1 MASCVLLRLL
11 PLSTER
17 TVAAA
22 TAAVATVR
30 SCRPRDLRSSHGLS
44 EAARRARA
52 PANTSMCTTRVPDA
66 GAVDDAD
73 DASRL
78 CGVGR
83 FRPRALQ
90 VFARPQVFTLL
101 YSAVS
106 ILQNAHFYYFFAIMS
121 TLQRRY
127 GLSSWSITVILFAD
141 SASPFFVSFLVGH
154 YSRTVSKPLLIFGAI
169 VALVVSCAVSA
180 LPFFLYG
187 PGLALG
193 VVDAAAAA
201 SRDTLDTCQAADAVR
216 PLLQP
221 GCEGRGM
228 PESIV
233 VTAVLFTANCF
244 YGSAYSVLFISGS
257 TYVDDSVKKKNS
269 PLHFATVAILKL
281 AGPTL
286 GYALGSLCLRYYEDP
301 RLDPALERTDP
312 RWVGA
317 WWMGYV
323 VLGVCLA
330 ATALPA
336 LLFPRYLSPPTSPTA
351 AREPTKKSN
360 GASSFWRSLRSL
372 FGNPAYVFRLV
383 YWLLASNA
391 TLGHAMMSSKYVE
404 VQFRTSASQASFL
417 IGPVLMVTNVLGL
430 GMGGLALHVFRPRPR
445 LVTLYTTLCDLV
457 KLACLVACAFIGCE
471 AIRLAGTISTVA
483 GHGSSIQT
491 ACSQNCSCITRHFQP
506 VCDPVNETVFFSPC
520 HAGCAKISAAE
531 SGEVSLDECS
541 CFARPP
547 VQQEHQEAD
556 RWSLYLGLCTGNTCS
571 NVLTF
576 IALSSFVGFIAR
588 TTTVGHTIVGLRCIT
603 REEKAMA
610 LGVQEGLSSIFTY
623 IPYPILYGA
632 IFDSAC
638 LVWED
643 KCGRPGVC
651 WLYDTDRLRYAYHG
665 LSVAILLV
673 AVVFE
678 AGLVYHSGR
687 MSGFY
692 SDVAVPTTQ
701 RDKVPA
707 VVVDGSEG
715 VALVDLPK
723 TKSRKKCEDAEGGCG
738 KKEDEDLL
746 SAEDRQ
752 ASCGCSKQES
762 KEQTSVC

>member
-1 MASCVLLRLL
+1 
-11 PLSTER
+11 
-17 TVAAA
+17 
-22 TAAVATVR
+22 
-30 SCRPRDLRSSHGLS
+30 
-44 EAARRARA
+44 
-52 PANTSMCTTRVPDA
+52 MCTAQVRDA
-66 GAVDDAD
+66 GAVDAD

-90 VFARPQVFTLL
+90 VFARPQLFTLL

-106 ILQNAHFYYFFAIMS
+106 ILQSAHFYYFFAIMS

-193 VVDAAAAA
+193 VVDAA
-201 SRDTLDTCQAADAVR
+201 SRDALDTCQAADAVQ
-216 PLLQP
+216 PLPQP

-228 PESIV
+228 PESVV
-233 VTAVLFTANCF
+233 VTAVLFAANCF

-301 RLDPALERTDP
+301 RLDPVLERTDP

-336 LLFPRYLSPPTSPTA
+336 LFFPRYLSPPASPTA
-351 AREPTKKSN
+351 TATREEPTKKAN

-372 FGNPAYVFRLV
+372 FRNPAYVFRLV

-391 TLGHAMMSSKYVE
+391 TLGHSMMSSKYVE

-430 GMGGLALHVFRPRPR
+430 GMGGLALHAFRPRPR
-445 LVTLYTTLCDLV
+445 LVTLYTTLCDVV

-471 AIRLAGTISTVA
+471 AIRLAGTVSTVS

-491 ACSQNCSCITRHFQP
+491 ACSQNCSCVTRHFQP
-506 VCDPVNETVFFSPC
+506 VCDPVNQKVFFSPC
-520 HAGCAKISAAE
+520 HAGCTKIYAAE
-531 SGEVSLDECS
+531 PGEVTLNECS
-541 CFARPP
+541 CFPRPP
-547 VQQEHQEAD
+547 LQQEHQEAD
-556 RWSLYLGLCTGNTCS
+556 HWTPYLGLCTGDTCG

-576 IALSSFVGFIAR
+576 IALSSVVGFIVR
-588 TTTVGHTIVGLRCIT
+588 TTTVGHTIVGLRCIS

-632 IFDSAC
+632 VFDSAC

-643 KCGRPGVC
+643 KCGAPGVC
-651 WLYDTDRLRYAYHG
+651 WLYDTDRLRYAYHF

-678 AGLVYHSGR
+678 VGLVYHSGR

-692 SDVAVPTTQ
+692 SDAAVPASR
-701 RDKVPA
+701 RDKIPA

-715 VALVDLPK
+715 AALVELQK
-723 TKSRKKCEDAEGGCG
+723 TKSGTKGEEAEAGSGE
-738 KKEDEDLL
+738 KEDEDLL

-752 ASCGCSKQES
+752 TSCGGCKQES